1 MIFKDIDRPN
11 RETLLI
17 DGSSYYRVC
26 PPDDYQSSEG
36 LQEARLESISRD
48 EAGVGFSDPVHYTDG
63 DIEAGSVSYKRVGRD
78 GTTSSTVLDEMEVK
92 DGNGMLVRTI
102 RFYITPYNDNT
113 SLTKLDSVRISSP
126 GVEDRVWSFD
136 YGDVRRVPS
145 IYTISVDHW
154 GFCNGPENS
163 GQSKLPGI
171 REVVSLDLNGFS
183 NMHSFVVNYPGAN
196 RNPSPG
202 YAKLGVLS
210 LIRRVYKPA
219 SVMKETMALSG
230 IVARTSPT
238 GIIFIL

>member
-1 MIFKDIDRPN
+1 
-11 RETLLI
+11 
-17 DGSSYYRVC
+17 
-26 PPDDYQSSEG
+26 
-36 LQEARLESISRD
+36 
-48 EAGVGFSDPVHYTDG
+48 
-63 DIEAGSVSYKRVGRD
+63 
-78 GTTSSTVLDEMEVK
+78 
-92 DGNGMLVRTI
+92 MLVRTI

-202 YAKLGVLS
+202 YAKLGVL
-210 LIRRVYKPA
+210 
-219 SVMKETMALSG
+219 
-230 IVARTSPT
+230 
-238 GIIFIL
+238 